1 MSGGNWEISDK
12 IHRELFEREG
22 GGGLNGAEW
31 GSDRMSANL
40 ILLANGTSCHK
51 TGDEDGKAQP
61 PEVLFN
67 NCLGVK
73 ASEVTREGRRVYG
86 VEYL

>member
-1 MSGGNWEISDK
+1 MSGGKREIGDK
-12 IHRELFEREG
+12 IHGELFEREG
-22 GGGLNGAEW
+22 GDGLNGVEW
-31 GSDRMSANL
+31 GCDWMSANL

-51 TGDEDGKAQP
+51 TGDEGGKAWP

-67 NCLGVK
+67 NCLGAK
-73 ASEVTREGRRVYG
+73 TSEVTREERRVYG